1 MAVLYGE
8 VLVLK
13 SDINLGKRLLT
24 ICCTE
29 KLLILGLII
38 RLIPAAFTAHPTD
51 IESWKTVGAA
61 IYSGQNPYALP
72 AFGLVYPPLWGFIC
86 GLAYAT
92 YVATQSSL
100 VFNFTIKLPIILADL
115 ALAMTLRDFVFGE
128 TGNKEAARKAMILYL
143 FNPMTI
149 ILSGIWG
156 MFDSIPVFLVLLS
169 TILLFNKQY
178 RIRNRGCF

>member
-51 IESWKTVGAA
+51 IESWKTAHPEKALNEFSQVKNYNSTYDSSLYRSAA
-61 IYSGQNPYALP
+61 ILIFRQSG
-72 AFGLVYPPLWGFIC
+72 
-86 GLAYAT
+86 
-92 YVATQSSL
+92 
-100 VFNFTIKLPIILADL
+100 
-115 ALAMTLRDFVFGE
+115 
-128 TGNKEAARKAMILYL
+128 
-143 FNPMTI
+143 
-149 ILSGIWG
+149 
-156 MFDSIPVFLVLLS
+156 
-169 TILLFNKQY
+169 
-178 RIRNRGCF
+178 